1 MPAFGQDDR
10 LIRLATPLG
19 KDVLLPEAVAGFEAI
34 SELFNYRLEMV
45 AEKHLT
51 IDPKSIVGKTVTIG
65 IQADDQGTERY
76 INGVVAS
83 FEMTGGDDEFNNYRA
98 WIVPGLWAL
107 TLNTNTRVFQNQ
119 TVVDVIKAVLGPY
132 KISPKIETSADY
144 IPIEYCTQYRET
156 DFHFI
161 SRLMEQHGILYYF
174 THSDEDHVFT
184 LQDDSSKLG
193 DCEIQHEFRYAPE
206 PGDSEGFYDF
216 VIQEFNSRS
225 ALVTGEFATWDYS
238 FIRYSRVGDDS
249 MASSKG
255 PLGVNGNEQYDYAN
269 SAAAYLKKIDSDS
282 KIASLTKLFL
292 NTRRDASDA
301 GTVVVDGGSNAI
313 PMATGFTF
321 AISEYPQD
329 ALNTKYLL
337 TRVEHNVQQL
347 PPYRTRT
354 AYPASPYANR
364 FVAVPASIP
373 YRPPLKT
380 DKPVVHGMHTGQ
392 VVTMSGEDSF
402 VDKYG
407 RVCVQFWWDRQ
418 RKPNSH
424 SPDNTLLRV
433 AQTWAGKGWGT
444 YFWPRTGDEVLI
456 DFLEGD
462 PDQPIVVGSLYNGV
476 NMPKYDPAGQY
487 TLSGVLTRSSK
498 GGGEA
503 NANELRFEDL
513 KGKEQIYLNAER
525 DYDVHVENDWH
536 TLVGN
541 EQHTTIK
548 SNQLEEVGGD
558 SHRQVKGNQI
568 EKIGANADSN
578 IGGNQTASVS
588 GDRQH
593 KVGGNLK
600 EKIGMDSNIDVG
612 MNLNEKVGMNYS
624 SKVGMNQY
632 SEAGMN
638 YDIKAGTQVYL
649 NGGMS
654 VVLEGGMG
662 VCLSGPG
669 GFISIGP
676 EGVVIS
682 GTMVLINSGGA
693 PIPGTPGTPQ
703 SPEAP
708 QAPQAPKA
716 PTFPGDNPYS
726 QPKK

>member
-10 LIRLATPLG
+10 LIRLTTPLG
-19 KDVLLPEAVAGFEAI
+19 ADVLLPEGVAGFEAI
-34 SELFNYRLEMV
+34 SELFSYRLDMV
-45 AEKHLT
+45 AEKHTTL
-51 IDPKSIVGKTVTIG
+51 DPKSIVGKTVTIG
-65 IQADDQGTERY
+65 ILANDQGIERY

-83 FEMTGGDDEFNNYRA
+83 FEMCGGDEEFNNYRA
-98 WIVPGLWAL
+98 WIVPAVWAL

-119 TVVDVIKAVLGPY
+119 TVTDVIKAVLGPY
-132 KISPKIETSADY
+132 KISPRIDTSADY
-144 IPIEYCTQYRET
+144 TPMEYCTQYRET

-174 THSDEDHVFT
+174 NHSNEDHVFT
-184 LQDDSSKLG
+184 LQDNSARLAE
-193 DCEIQHEFRYAPE
+193 CEIQSDFRYAPQ
-206 PGDSEGFYDF
+206 PNDSEGFYDF

-225 ALVTGEFATWDYS
+225 TLVTGEFSTWDYS
-238 FIRYSRVGDDS
+238 FIRYNRVGDDTK
-249 MASSKG
+249 ASSKG
-255 PLGVNGNEQYDYAN
+255 PLGGNGNERYDYAD

-282 KIASLTKLFL
+282 KIANLTSLFVD
-292 NTRRDASDA
+292 TRRDASDA
-301 GTVVVDGGSNAI
+301 ATVVVDGSSNAI
-313 PMATGFTF
+313 PMASGFTF
-321 AISEYPQD
+321 TIAEYPQE

-337 TRVEHNVQQL
+337 TRVEHSVQQL
-347 PPYRTRT
+347 PPYRTST
-354 AYPASPYANR
+354 APPPSPYANR
-364 FVAVPASIP
+364 FLAIPSSIP

-380 DKPVVHGMHTGQ
+380 QKPVVHGMHTGE
-392 VVTMSGEDSF
+392 VVTTSGEDSF
-402 VDKYG
+402 LDKYG
-407 RVCVQFWWDRQ
+407 RVCVQFWWDRL
-418 RKPNSH
+418 RKPNT
-424 SPDNTLLRV
+424 PDNTLLRV
-433 AQTWAGKGWGT
+433 AQSWAGKGWGT

-462 PDQPIVVGSLYNGV
+462 PDQPIVVGSVYNGV

-498 GGGEA
+498 NGAAA

-513 KGKEQIYLNAER
+513 KDKEQIFMNAER
-525 DYDVHVENDWH
+525 DYDLHVEHDWH

-548 SNQLEEVGGD
+548 SNQFEEVDAD
-558 SHRQVKGNQI
+558 SHRQVKGNETEEI
-568 EKIGANADSN
+568 KGNADLE
-578 IGGNQTASVS
+578 IQGNQTASVG
-588 GDRQH
+588 GDRQR
-593 KVGGNLK
+593 KIARNLK

-612 MNLNEKVGMNYS
+612 MNLNEKVGLNYS
-624 SKVGMNQY
+624 LQVGMNQY
-632 SEAGMN
+632 NKAGMN
-638 YDIKAGTQVYL
+638 YDVQAGNQVYL

-693 PIPGTPGTPQ
+693 PIPGTPGSPQ
-703 SPEAP
+703 SPDGP
-708 QAPQAPKA
+708 QSPQAPKA